1 MQQFSLS
8 ANIEEGQNKDFNYI
22 VTPNAQDV
30 ASGIVN
36 GYNSGIHSF
45 TIIGSYGTGKSCFL
59 LALEKDLQS
68 KGQHHLINPQTLSS
82 CKKYEVLKI
91 VGDYKDLASLMRNKL
106 AIDGT
111 ADNVL
116 DELRNRYNQAKKR
129 GSFLIIFIDEFG
141 KVLEHAAKNDPEQ
154 ELYFMQKLA
163 EFVNAPTRQILLVT
177 TLHQN
182 FSAYARKLST
192 IQKEEWNKVKGRFKE
207 LVFIEPVEQ
216 LLYLASKQ
224 NGSCKDLG
232 DSETVLTKL
241 CELAKD
247 TKFVSDGFTPE
258 TAKALYPLEP
268 FSAYAIT
275 QAIQRYGQNE
285 RSLFSFLNTKGANS
299 LCEYEDG
306 FYSIANCYDYILH
319 NFYSYL
325 KDANADSMQWSS
337 MQVALERVEG
347 QSWETKNELL
357 GAIKIVKTIGLL
369 NLLGNSSF
377 KMTREQTAYYAKV
390 ALGIEDALH
399 ILNLL
404 EQYKII
410 RFASYKLR
418 YILFDGTDITILC

>member
-8 ANIEEGQNKDFNYI
+8 ANIEEGQDKDFNYI

-68 KGQHHLINPQTLSS
+68 KGQHNLINPQTLSS

-163 EFVNAPTRQILLVT
+163 EFVNVPTRQILLVT

-182 FSAYARKLST
+182 FSAYARKLSSV
-192 IQKEEWNKVKGRFKE
+192 QKEEWNKVKGRFKE

-224 NGSCKDLG
+224 NGLCKDLG
-232 DSETVLTKL
+232 ENASGLNKL
-241 CELAKD
+241 CQLAKIQNLYLMD
-247 TKFVSDGFTPE
+247 FRTKPQKPFILWSPS
-258 TAKALYPLEP
+258 LLMPLLK
-268 FSAYAIT
+268 
-275 QAIQRYGQNE
+275 
-285 RSLFSFLNTKGANS
+285 LFSVMDRTKDHYSPFLIRKEQTRCVNTKM
-299 LCEYEDG
+299 G
-306 FYSIANCYDYILH
+306 FMVLQIVTTISCIISIRI
-319 NFYSYL
+319 
-325 KDANADSMQWSS
+325 
-337 MQVALERVEG
+337 
-347 QSWETKNELL
+347 
-357 GAIKIVKTIGLL
+357 
-369 NLLGNSSF
+369 
-377 KMTREQTAYYAKV
+377 
-390 ALGIEDALH
+390 
-399 ILNLL
+399 
-404 EQYKII
+404 
-410 RFASYKLR
+410 
-418 YILFDGTDITILC
+418 

>member
-8 ANIEEGQNKDFNYI
+8 ANIEEGQDKDFNYI

-68 KGQHHLINPQTLSS
+68 KGQHNLINPQTLSS

-163 EFVNAPTRQILLVT
+163 EFVNVPTRQILLIT

-182 FSAYARKLST
+182 FSAYARKLSSV
-192 IQKEEWNKVKGRFKE
+192 QKEEWNKVKGRFKE

-232 DSETVLTKL
+232 ENASGLNKL
-241 CELAKD
+241 CQLAKD
-247 TKFVSDGFTPE
+247 TKFLSDGLSFE
-258 TAKALYPLEP
+258 TTEALYPLEP

-306 FYSIANCYDYILH
+306 FYGLANCYDYILH

-325 KDANADSMQWSS
+325 KDN
-337 MQVALERVEG
+337 
-347 QSWETKNELL
+347 NE
-357 GAIKIVKTIGLL
+357 
-369 NLLGNSSF
+369 
-377 KMTREQTAYYAKV
+377 
-390 ALGIEDALH
+390 D
-399 ILNLL
+399 
-404 EQYKII
+404 
-410 RFASYKLR
+410 
-418 YILFDGTDITILC
+418 